1 LKPFKVRDLLPS
13 FAMEINASV
22 DVVQAVM
29 SLYYKCARKKLSELN
44 TVNLQLEN
52 LGTFYIKEKALD
64 KTIINYEQ
72 YINKLSDINIKD
84 YETKLDVRKKIDAM
98 VHMKSLLDEERQ
110 RRRLVINKR
119 FNNELTEEHNSDME
133 E

>member
-1 LKPFKVRDLLPS
+1 
-13 FAMEINASV
+13 MEINAPV

-29 SLYYKCARKKLSELN
+29 SLYYKCARKKLSELS

-64 KTIINYEQ
+64 KTVINYEQ

-110 RRRLVINKR
+110 RRRSVINKR